1 MQNEKDILLDVNKT
15 INVIIDRINIKQQNP
30 VNTDKSKLLLNA
42 NIIEDK
48 INNICNHEW
57 IDDYID
63 IDPDRSQKITYCRLC
78 EATKSF

>member
-15 INVIIDRINIKQQNP
+15 INYIIDRINIKQQNP
-30 VNTDKSKLLLNA
+30 VNTDKSKILLKA
-42 NIIEDK
+42 NIVEDK